1 MQASED
7 SQDDFLFIDDSD
19 EEEILDGGDGKTWQV
34 LIVDDDPEIHSVTQL
49 ALSDLTVLGRRLEYL
64 HAYSGQDACKLIEE
78 NPAIVLVLLDVVMET
93 DDAGLNVVKHVREN
107 LERQDIRIVL
117 RTGQPGY
124 APEESVIKEYDIN
137 DYKTKT
143 ELTRRKLVTTVYA
156 AIRSY
161 QQISSVTESRRG
173 LEKIVSGSASLLEIH
188 SINEF
193 TQAALEQLT
202 KLIDQDIDCLFCARG
217 QGIIEDANDLSFYV
231 IAQRGF
237 SSLLPNQK
245 LATLNNDQINNQ
257 VKACFTEKTN
267 QYLDDSLCLYLAKGL
282 YRTVIYLTL
291 TEPLNDMQKQLL
303 EVFLTRVAVGYENV
317 HLFQKL
323 NDAAYK
329 DRLTN
334 LPNRLAFVQLLDN
347 FANNGG
353 ENHVAALIDI
363 NHFSDVNDAL
373 GQDVGNQ
380 LLTAVAQRLKSLN
393 CNCRVARVGA
403 DVFGIIGSENCLK
416 PETLIN
422 LFEKPFTAGEQKLP
436 INACFGFCTKKHANT
451 SGVKVLNQINI
462 ALNLAKKKRLEHF
475 AYYDPDLEDET
486 QWRLNMIR
494 QLRIDFAHNRLELW
508 YQPQLSL
515 SSGRVIGAEALLRW
529 RSVDGNFISPA
540 VFIPLAEYSGL
551 IIEIGDWVVNQACA
565 QIKLLKEKKFC
576 GITISVN
583 VSIPQFRQGNFV
595 NTVLK
600 AIETHKI
607 KPNLLELEITENILM
622 DDPQVVI
629 DALTQLKS
637 YDIGIALD
645 DFGTGFSSLSYLQ
658 KLPLD
663 RLKIDRAF
671 VTNIAKEGQSV
682 IAETIID
689 LSKKMNLKVIA
700 EGIEEIEQQER
711 LIELGCDEV
720 QGFYYAKP
728 MPADEFLR
736 FLEKSNSTC

>member
-1 MQASED
+1 MQASEN
-7 SQDDFLFIDDSD
+7 SHDDFLFIDDSD
-19 EEEILDGGDGKTWQV
+19 EDEILDGSGGEAWQV

-49 ALSDLTVLGRRLEYL
+49 ALSDLIVLGRRLEYL

-78 NPAIVLVLLDVVMET
+78 NQDIVLVLLDVVMET
-93 DDAGLNVVKHVREN
+93 DDAGLRVVKHIREK
-107 LERQDIRIVL
+107 LQRQDIRIVL

-161 QQISSVTESRRG
+161 QQIAIVNESRQG
-173 LEKIVSGSASLLEIH
+173 LEKIVSGSSRLLELH
-188 SINEF
+188 SITEY
-193 TQAALEQLT
+193 TQGTLKQLT
-202 KLIDQDIDCLFCARG
+202 QLIAQGRDCLFCARG
-217 QGIIEDANDLSFYV
+217 QGIIENANDLSFYV

-237 SSLLPNQK
+237 SAVLAKQK
-245 LATLNNDQINNQ
+245 LETLKNEQINQQ
-257 VKACFTEKTN
+257 VKTCFTQQSH
-267 QYLDDSLCLYLAKGL
+267 QYLDDSLCLYLAKGS
-282 YRTVIYLTL
+282 YRAVIYLTL
-291 TEPLNDMQKQLL
+291 TEPLSDVQKQLL
-303 EVFLTRVAVGYENV
+303 EVFLSGVAIGYENV

-323 NDAAYK
+323 NNAAYK
-329 DRLTN
+329 DGLTN
-334 LPNRLAFVQLLDN
+334 LPNRLAFVRLLDE
-347 FANNGG
+347 FVKSDCNND
-353 ENHVAALIDI
+353 VAALIDL

-380 LLTAVAQRLKSLN
+380 LLSAVAQRIQGLN
-393 CNCRVARVGA
+393 GSCKVARVGA
-403 DVFGIIGSENCLK
+403 DVFGIIGSSDYLS

-422 LFEKPFTAGEQKLP
+422 LFEEPFTAGEQKLP
-436 INACFGFCTKKHANT
+436 INACFGFCTKEHANS

-475 AYYDPDLEDET
+475 AYYNPDLEDET

-494 QLRIDFAHNRLELW
+494 QLRTDFAEKRLELW

-515 SSGRVIGAEALLRW
+515 SSGKVIGAEALLRW
-529 RSVDGNFISPA
+529 RTADGNFISPA

-551 IIEIGDWVVNQACA
+551 IVEIGDWVVNQACA
-565 QIKLLKEKKFC
+565 QIKLLKEKNFYD
-576 GITISVN
+576 ITISVN
-583 VSIPQFRQGNFV
+583 VSIPQFRRGNFV
-595 NTVLK
+595 DTVLN
-600 AIETHKI
+600 AIERHQI
-607 KPNLLELEITENILM
+607 KPSRLELEITENILM
-622 DDPQVVI
+622 DDPQVII
-629 DALTQLKS
+629 DSLEQLKS
-637 YDIGIALD
+637 YGISIALD

-663 RLKIDRAF
+663 RLKVDRTF
-671 VTNIAKEGQSV
+671 VTNIAKDGQSV

-689 LSKKMNLKVIA
+689 LGKKMNLKVIA

-711 LIELGCDEV
+711 LIALGCDEV

-728 MPADEFLR
+728 MPKDEFLL
-736 FLEKSNSTC
+736 FLEKNSSKC